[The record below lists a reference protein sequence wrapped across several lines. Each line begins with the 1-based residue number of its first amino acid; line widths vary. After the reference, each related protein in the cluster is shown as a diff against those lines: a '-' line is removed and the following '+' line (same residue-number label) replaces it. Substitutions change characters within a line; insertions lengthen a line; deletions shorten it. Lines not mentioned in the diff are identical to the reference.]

1 MSLIRG
7 VKGLCPCP
15 ICLVPKEKQA
25 DLSVSY
31 PLRTEKDTR
40 HLLKQADSCQF
51 GYQRENILKNH
62 GLRYIKVK
70 VLHAHTVYSD
80 IGAHCL

>member
-31 PLRTEKDTR
+31 PLRTAKDTMKILR
-40 HLLKQADSCQF
+40 EADSCQYA
-51 GYQRENILKNH
+51 YQREDILKSH
-62 GLRYIKVK
+62 GLRNVKVK
-70 VLHAHTVYSD
+70 FQMSILC
-80 IGAHCL
+80 I